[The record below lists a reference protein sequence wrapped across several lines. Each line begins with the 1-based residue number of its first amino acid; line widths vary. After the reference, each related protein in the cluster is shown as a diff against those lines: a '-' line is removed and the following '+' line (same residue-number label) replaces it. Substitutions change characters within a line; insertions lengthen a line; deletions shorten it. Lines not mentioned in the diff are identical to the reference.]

1 MIIFLHG
8 ADTFRAQRFL
18 KELKDKF
25 TRDVDPDA
33 GSFNLIDGATTT
45 FKDIQEKINTGS
57 LFVKKRMVVVE
68 NIFKNKK
75 EKIFSELTDYLKKFT
90 SSEDNVIIFRDEELG
105 TKDKPLKTDAKKL
118 FALLS
123 KQPYSQEFKPLTDSQ
138 LLTFITKEIKSYQ
151 KEIGIPA
158 ASLLINLTGGDL
170 WLIVSNLRKLAFSSA
185 AKIITSEEVKESVP
199 GSYDENIFG
208 LTDALS
214 AKNKKL
220 AISLLEEQ
228 YAAGLSDEYLI
239 TMLIRQ
245 FKILLQVR
253 TALDKKINL
262 ANLASQLKLH
272 PFVIKKGLL
281 QAKNFTV
288 SGLKNYLD
296 RLIRLDFL
304 NKTGGGDIKTELAL
318 LISGL

>member
-8 ADTFRAQRFL
+8 ADTFRTRRFL
-18 KELKDKF
+18 QELKDKF

-33 GSFNLIDGATTT
+33 NSFDLIDGTTAT

-68 NIFKNKK
+68 NIFNNKK
-75 EKIFSELTDYLKKFT
+75 EKIFAELADYLKKFT
-90 SSEDNVIIFRDEELG
+90 SSEDNIIIFRDKEIG
-105 TKDKPLKTDAKKL
+105 AKDKPLKTDAKKL
-118 FALLS
+118 FTLLS
-123 KQPYSQEFKPLTDSQ
+123 KQPYSQEFKPLTDNQ
-138 LLTFITKEIKSYQ
+138 ILTFITKEIKSYQ

-170 WLIVSNLRKLAFSSA
+170 WLIASNLRKLAFSSA
-185 AKIITSEEVKESVP
+185 AKTVTSAEIKESVP

-228 YAAGLSDEYLI
+228 YAAGLSDEYLL

-245 FKILLQVR
+245 FKILLQIR
-253 TALDKKINL
+253 TALDEKMNP

-281 QAKNFTV
+281 QAKNFTA

-304 NKTGGGDIKTELAL
+304 NKTGSGDIKTELNL
-318 LISGL
+318 LISSL